1 MAKIEES
8 TATRGTYVVRVDANE
23 VVTRYGK
30 KVPYPTW
37 IGTINKRGTI
47 NVWTP
52 SASVP
57 RHYKEAA
64 KRMLEDARDKLCEQG
79 KVACKTRR

>member
-1 MAKIEES
+1 MKIKES
-8 TATRGTYVVRVDANE
+8 DVTKGTYVVQVDANE

-37 IGTINKRGTI
+37 IGTVNRRGTI

-52 SASVP
+52 AASVP

-64 KRMLEDARDKLCEQG
+64 KRMLEDARDKLCDEG
-79 KVACKTRR
+79 KVACKRR